1 MGVLEP
7 NQEILTDELLGRV
20 GFWKVNV
27 GRYEGEKV
35 AVKIIPL
42 DFMDSDNEIELQ
54 KLGTSQSDPKL
65 FPNWNL

>member
-1 MGVLEP
+1 M
-7 NQEILTDELLGRV
+7 
-20 GFWKVNV
+20 NV

-42 DFMDSDNEIELQ
+42 DFGDSDNEIELQ

-65 FPNWNL
+65 FPN

>member
-1 MGVLEP
+1 M
-7 NQEILTDELLGRV
+7 
-20 GFWKVNV
+20 NV

-54 KLGTSQSDPKL
+54 KLGIQVNPTPNFSQIEIYNKIEIYK
-65 FPNWNL
+65 

>member
-1 MGVLEP
+1 M
-7 NQEILTDELLGRV
+7 
-20 GFWKVNV
+20 NV

-54 KLGTSQSDPKL
+54 KLGIQVNPTPNFSQIEIYNKIEIYVQIA
-65 FPNWNL
+65 